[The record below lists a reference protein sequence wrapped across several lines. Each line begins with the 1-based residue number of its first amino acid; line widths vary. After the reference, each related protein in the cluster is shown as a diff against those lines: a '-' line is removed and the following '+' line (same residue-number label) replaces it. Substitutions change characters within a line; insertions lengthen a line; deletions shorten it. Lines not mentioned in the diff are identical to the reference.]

1 MFSLCLAENAEKW
14 EFVERRTNA
23 GAASTAQF
31 CIRFVLDDTFKPRLF
46 FFQVYKTYKKCASIR
61 NALCVISNISIL

>member
-1 MFSLCLAENAEKW
+1 MCVFSLCLAENAEKW

-46 FFQVYKTYKKCASIR
+46 FFRFTRHTKNVQVSETR
-61 NALCVISNISIL
+61 CV